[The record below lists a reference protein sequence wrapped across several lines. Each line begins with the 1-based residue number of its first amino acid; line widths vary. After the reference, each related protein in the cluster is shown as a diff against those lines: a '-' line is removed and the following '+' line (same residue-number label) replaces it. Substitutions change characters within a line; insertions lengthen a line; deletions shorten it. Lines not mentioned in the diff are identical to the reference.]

1 MIYHFNEK
9 YMNWIPLTNEK
20 QLEEVVVN
28 SNTVPQVIFKH
39 STRCSISSMAK
50 NRLDKKDAPN
60 GINFYF
66 LDLIQY
72 RNLSNRIAR
81 EFSVTHQSPQV
92 LVIENGK
99 CVYHESHSG
108 IHFDEIES
116 VVMQQ

>member
-1 MIYHFNEK
+1 
-9 YMNWIPLTNEK
+9 MNWIALTDDK
-20 QLEEVVVN
+20 QLDEVVAN

-50 NRLDKKDAPN
+50 NRLDKKNAPD

-66 LDLIQY
+66 LDLIKY

-81 EFSVTHQSPQV
+81 EFAVTHQSPQV

-99 CVYHESHSG
+99 CVYNESHSG
-108 IHFDEIES
+108 IDFEEIEAAVS
-116 VVMQQ
+116 